1 MPWGERVF
9 AGLIGAIGLLWI
21 YLSAGLTYWEGF
33 APGSGFLPMWLGIV
47 LAALVALLLAKEGLR
62 IAAASPA
69 PAPAPSVPGRHRRIA
84 AIMLGLA
91 VCAAALE
98 FIGFVAAVG
107 GYLLYLLAYVERR
120 GAAQTALIAGGTT
133 AILYLLFHTW
143 LGVPLPAGPWGF

>member
-21 YLSAGLTYWEGF
+21 YLSAGLTYWDGF

-62 IAAASPA
+62 PAAASPA
-69 PAPAPSVPGRHRRIA
+69 PAPAPSVPWRHRRIA
-84 AIMLGLA
+84 AIMLGLV
-91 VCAAALE
+91 VCAATLE
-98 FIGFVAAVG
+98 FVGFVVSVG
-107 GYLLYLLAYVERR
+107 GYLLYLLAFVERR
-120 GAAQTALIAGGTT
+120 SVVQTALVASGTT
-133 AILYLLFHTW
+133 ALLYLLFHTW